1 MKKRLTM
8 VFAGMFLLIGTALAQ
23 TKITGTVVS
32 GDDGEPIIG
41 ASVAVQG
48 AAGAGAITDID
59 GHFTIE
65 VPAGKK
71 LVISYIGMT
80 TQTVTPKPGMV
91 ITLTSDA
98 QLVEEVVVTG
108 MQKMDKRLFTGATT
122 KIAAD
127 NTKLD
132 GIADVSRGECAE
144 RVGYFRYS
152 SENPRAWCHFNLRFV
167 ETAVGD

>member
-71 LVISYIGMT
+71 LVISYVGMV
-80 TQTVTPKPGMV
+80 TQTVKPKRHEDWL

-98 QLVEEVVVTG
+98 QLAEEVVV
-108 MQKMDKRLFTGATT
+108 
-122 KIAAD
+122 
-127 NTKLD
+127 
-132 GIADVSRGECAE
+132 
-144 RVGYFRYS
+144 RV
-152 SENPRAWCHFNLRFV
+152 
-167 ETAVGD
+167 